1 MKQKASEK
9 ERAREMEFMAKLYQ
23 KTAEPEEKN

>member
-23 KTAEPEEKN
+23 KNRRA